1 MIEITSIQLIS
12 EEKEIQFQITK
23 TVKVGEDIYPL
34 DITWCKLKN
43 ESIQISFSH
52 PIGVSDFIVNQKDGL
67 FYQVVK
73 NLYQMLDFVE
83 EANPQEKRGDKFY
96 IATDDQQTGTADA
109 VQLEKMDQS
118 YRFIF
123 NEFSAFQKG
132 FTDITICKD
141 SPTNRANYICMDQAL
156 TDLEKQY
163 KASKPKKNILR
174 RR

>member
-1 MIEITSIQLIS
+1 M
-12 EEKEIQFQITK
+12 
-23 TVKVGEDIYPL
+23 
-34 DITWCKLKN
+34 
-43 ESIQISFSH
+43 
-52 PIGVSDFIVNQKDGL
+52 SDFIVNQKDGL

-96 IATDDQQTGTADA
+96 IAKNAQQAGTADA

-118 YRFIF
+118 YLFIF

-132 FTDITICKD
+132 FTNITICKD
-141 SPTNRANYICMDQAL
+141 SPINRVNYICMDQAL